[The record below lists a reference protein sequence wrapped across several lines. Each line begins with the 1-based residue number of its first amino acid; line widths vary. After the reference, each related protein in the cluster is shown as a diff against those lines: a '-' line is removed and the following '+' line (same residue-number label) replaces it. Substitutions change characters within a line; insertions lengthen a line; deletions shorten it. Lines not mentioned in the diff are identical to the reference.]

1 MHIPNGFLTDPVCA
15 FTTLASAGALGYGI
29 AQLRRD
35 RRPVDAGLMAAT
47 GAGIFAAQMVNFPI
61 DGATSGHVIGAALAA
76 IALGPWRGML
86 TMAIVL
92 AVQCLVFGDGGLA
105 VLGGNILNMAV
116 VATLVSWGVYQF
128 TTGRLGGLP
137 GKLAGAGVAAFASVL
152 AAATLCAAELAIS
165 GTYATSGV
173 FSAMLSVHL
182 VIALC
187 EGLITVSVVAAANA
201 LAAQPRLAS
210 PKNLAIVGIAAAIAV
225 AALLAPLASSSPDGL
240 ERVAENLNFAALAS
254 DTLAIVPEYEVPG
267 VGSPLLA
274 VALAGVFGVAI
285 VAFASYAIGRTA
297 TVRVRKQ

>member
-15 FTTLASAGALGYGI
+15 ATTLASAGAIGYG
-29 AQLRRD
+29 LVRLHRD
-35 RRPVDAGLMAAT
+35 ELAASAPLMAAT

-61 DGATSGHVIGAALAA
+61 DGATSGHAIGAALAA

-86 TMAIVL
+86 TMMIVL

-105 VLGGNILNMAV
+105 VLGANVLNMAV

-128 TTGRLGGLP
+128 TTRRLSGMP
-137 GKLAGAGVAAFASVL
+137 GKLAGAGAAAFASVL
-152 AAATLCAAELAIS
+152 AAAVACSAELAIS
-165 GTYATSGV
+165 GTYAAGDV
-173 FSAMLSVHL
+173 LSAMLGVHL

-187 EGLITVSVVAAANA
+187 EGLITVSIVAAVLA

-240 ERVAENLNFAALAS
+240 EHVAENLNFASLAG
-254 DTLAIVPEYEVPG
+254 DTFAIVPDYEVPG
-267 VGSPLLA
+267 VSSPLLA
-274 VALAGVFGVAI
+274 VALAGMFGVTL
-285 VAFASYAIGRTA
+285 VAMASYLLGRTA
-297 TVRVRKQ
+297 TVRIRK